1 MDLRDGVILRDYR
14 IIRLLGEGG
23 MGEVYLAE
31 HTLLGSQ
38 VAIKRLNPALTKDA
52 QFSER
57 FLNEARIQAKLIH
70 PNIVALQNFFVEDG
84 VYYMVMEFAEGR
96 MLKEVIAV
104 TGPIPEQRSLNIF
117 RQLVAALGYA
127 HSKQIIHRDIKP
139 SNIMLDASDNV
150 KLMDFG
156 IARLLS
162 DRHMT
167 RTGAKLGTLYYM
179 SPEQVLADK
188 TIDHRTDIY
197 SAGIVL
203 YEMLTG
209 KLPYTADTDSDFIIM
224 KEITEKRMPD
234 PRDVYPHI
242 SDGMVAV
249 LNRATQKQRDSR
261 YQDCDDILQDC
272 SGDERQRV
280 SPAPVIPKPA
290 PFVTSAGKHTSKA
303 SHSVIDTTEMVLV
316 EGGTFNMGSDSGE
329 SDEKPVHQVTVS
341 SFMIGKYLVTQ
352 EDWEEIMETN
362 FSLIEGEN
370 LPVANVSWYDA
381 IDYCNKRSLK
391 EGLTPFYK
399 ESGEGIVC
407 DWTSNGYRLPTE
419 AEWEYAARG
428 GNRSKGFTYSGSND
442 IDEVAWHEFA
452 WYNGYSRRTTHSVGT
467 KAANELGLFDM
478 SGNVWEWC
486 WDWYGDYSESRSSD
500 PRGAGSGSSR
510 VLRGGGWYNINIICR
525 VSFRN
530 NIDPGCGNG
539 HVGVRVSRG
548 YQ

>member
-96 MLKEVIAV
+96 MLKDVIAE
-104 TGPIPEQRSLNIF
+104 TGPIPEQRSLHIF
-117 RQLVAALGYA
+117 RQLIAALGYA

-139 SNIMLDASDNV
+139 SNIMLDAKDNV

-167 RTGAKLGTLYYM
+167 QTGAKLGTLYYM

-224 KEITEKRMPD
+224 KEITEKRTPD

-242 SDGMVAV
+242 SENMVQLVREMTAKDREM
-249 LNRATQKQRDSR
+249 RADTK
-261 YQDCDDILQDC
+261 
-272 SGDERQRV
+272 
-280 SPAPVIPKPA
+280 
-290 PFVTSAGKHTSKA
+290 
-303 SHSVIDTTEMVLV
+303 SV
-316 EGGTFNMGSDSGE
+316 
-329 SDEKPVHQVTVS
+329 
-341 SFMIGKYLVTQ
+341 
-352 EDWEEIMETN
+352 
-362 FSLIEGEN
+362 
-370 LPVANVSWYDA
+370 
-381 IDYCNKRSLK
+381 
-391 EGLTPFYK
+391 
-399 ESGEGIVC
+399 
-407 DWTSNGYRLPTE
+407 
-419 AEWEYAARG
+419 
-428 GNRSKGFTYSGSND
+428 
-442 IDEVAWHEFA
+442 
-452 WYNGYSRRTTHSVGT
+452 
-467 KAANELGLFDM
+467 
-478 SGNVWEWC
+478 
-486 WDWYGDYSESRSSD
+486 
-500 PRGAGSGSSR
+500 
-510 VLRGGGWYNINIICR
+510 INIIYQLSKSKTNDPDENPKPSPKSSKTAQLKRKECTGKMPHDVYNKENKQDIVVNNSTNTQYKAS
-525 VSFRN
+525 VSENKTKLMEECKDLSEGKYKQWIYLIISSFYFTPSLMNILSEEPIGSQTFFKAVIAVSGFIALIAVTAITIRAISGIFFMFRWYN
-530 NIDPGCGNG
+530 LCLKWKSASISILGLVPYILMFVIVVTIVVCVVYRLAAGDYAP
-539 HVGVRVSRG
+539 
-548 YQ
+548 